1 MSEKKEKKEKEQKN
15 AAEAEPSR
23 RSRKSRTL
31 TKLFCIRQR
40 YSLKKRVSEMSQL
53 SR

>member
-15 AAEAEPSR
+15 TAEAEPSR

-40 YSLKKRVSEMSQL
+40 YSLKRGYRKCHN
-53 SR
+53 

>member
-15 AAEAEPSR
+15 TAEAEPPGVR
-23 RSRKSRTL
+23 EKSRTL

-40 YSLKKRVSEMSQL
+40 YSLKKRVSAMSQL